1 MNVKQNE
8 LSNLEK
14 LKKEIQTSSD
24 EEKLKMSFGSIQ
36 KRIKIISNDL
46 NKVIT
51 REKEIKEENNNLN
64 AFRLK
69 IKNKLEDSIFEKLY
83 DKLFPIRQSQEDKV
97 IYKQCFKLSWIEPK
111 HVFQKKKYLI
121 HKDFYRYNRF
131 NEANR
136 YRKSSKKKDRSFK

>member
-51 REKEIKEENNNLN
+51 REKEIKE
-64 AFRLK
+64 
-69 IKNKLEDSIFEKLY
+69 
-83 DKLFPIRQSQEDKV
+83 
-97 IYKQCFKLSWIEPK
+97 
-111 HVFQKKKYLI
+111 
-121 HKDFYRYNRF
+121 
-131 NEANR
+131 
-136 YRKSSKKKDRSFK
+136 